1 MSNIIEF
8 RNVVKKYPNF
18 SLNEI
23 NFDIPKGY
31 ITGFIG
37 PNGSGKTTSIKLLL
51 SMAFRDA
58 GEIYIN
64 DSLIEDNNYLSN
76 IGIVM
81 DDSFLMK
88 DWYIKDISEIISPF
102 FKAWDEDL
110 FNNYLRR
117 FNIDKSYK
125 VEELSKGM
133 TIKLMLATALSHDAK
148 LLILDEPTSGLDPS
162 SREEICDILQEYV
175 QDEDRSVLFSTHIT
189 ADLDAI
195 ADNIVFILNGRI
207 IFSGLKDE
215 LLAKY
220 KLIKG
225 GLDDL
230 NDLNKSS
237 LIGIKKTNY
246 SFEALVDHSLI
257 FENKE
262 IIEESCSL
270 EEIVLFFNREEKNED
285 NN

>member
-23 NFDIPKGY
+23 IFDIPKGY

-51 SMAFRDA
+51 SMAFRDS
-58 GEIYIN
+58 GEIFIN
-64 DSLIEDNNYLSN
+64 DSLIEENNYLAN

-88 DWYIKDISEIISPF
+88 DWYIKDISKIISPF

-162 SREEICDILQEYV
+162 SREEICDILQDYV
-175 QDEDRSVLFSTHIT
+175 QDDNRSVLFSTHIT
-189 ADLDAI
+189 SDLDAI
-195 ADNIVFILNGRI
+195 ADNIVFILNGQI
-207 IFSGLKDE
+207 IYSGLKDD
-215 LLAKY
+215 LLSKY
-220 KLIKG
+220 KVIKG
-225 GLDDL
+225 GIEDL
-230 NDLNKSS
+230 NNLDLKA
-237 LIGIKKTNY
+237 LIGIKKSDY
-246 SFEALVDHSLI
+246 SFEALVAANFKS
-257 FENKE
+257 NSNN
-262 IIEESCSL
+262 IIEETCSL
-270 EEIVLFFNREEKNED
+270 EEIILFFNREEKNED